1 MNDEHWGY
9 ILLAYGL
16 TAATIL
22 IIAFRILLE
31 HRRLS
36 SELAR
41 LEKNGSAARG
51 ETL

>member
-1 MNDEHWGY
+1 MIDEHWGY

-22 IIAFRILLE
+22 VLLIRTLVE
-31 HRRLS
+31 HRRLAG
-36 SELAR
+36 ELAR
-41 LEKNGSAARG
+41 LEKNGAGDRG